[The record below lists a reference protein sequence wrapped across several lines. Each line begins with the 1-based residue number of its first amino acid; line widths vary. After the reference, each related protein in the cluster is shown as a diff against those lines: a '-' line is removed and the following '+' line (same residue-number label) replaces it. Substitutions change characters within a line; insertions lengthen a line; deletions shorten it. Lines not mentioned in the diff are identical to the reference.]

1 VRFYGLDPLALLDLP
16 DVIRDSLLKCID
28 PLVAEEST
36 HAINDNR
43 IAATKQDFYERWMNR
58 LRNKAAPYQPPPV
71 ATINP
76 IHEGWFA
83 ANGIPYKLNN

>member
-43 IAATKQDFYERWMNR
+43 IAATKQDF
-58 LRNKAAPYQPPPV
+58 K
-71 ATINP
+71 
-76 IHEGWFA
+76 
-83 ANGIPYKLNN
+83 NGG